1 MAPLLYFLLSLVDGY
16 DQIESLSSFL
26 PVLSLRDGF
35 VMTARLSYACF
46 RFIFSTFAYALIW
59 FPLLFLSCLS
69 SLIPSMAFQYCF
81 VWIRGIRAVRSS
93 FLASGRHYSLR
104 ATYDRNCM
112 NIIECVVFFFSYVR
126 SRQIPLMFEHPH
138 WGYVRVTRVRRAEID
153 DFSSSRKVL
162 FFSSHSSSVLLWLHS
177 SYAA

>member
-93 FLASGRHYSLR
+93 FLAPGRHYSLR
-104 ATYDRNCM
+104 ATYGRNCM
-112 NIIECVVFFFSYVR
+112 NIIECVVFFFPMSALVR
-126 SRQIPLMFEHPH
+126 YPLCSSIPTGDTFE
-138 WGYVRVTRVRRAEID
+138 
-153 DFSSSRKVL
+153 
-162 FFSSHSSSVLLWLHS
+162 
-177 SYAA
+177 